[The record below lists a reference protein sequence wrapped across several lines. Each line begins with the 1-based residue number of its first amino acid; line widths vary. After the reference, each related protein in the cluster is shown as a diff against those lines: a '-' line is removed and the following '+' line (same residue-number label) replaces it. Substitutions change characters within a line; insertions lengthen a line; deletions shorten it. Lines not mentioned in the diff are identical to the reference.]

1 MTASRVPCLL
11 ALAAAAAAT
20 LAAPGAVPAQEAD
33 PLVKSEVV
41 RLLVTDTYGPEERR
55 QIVRRSC
62 LTFSPTAEDLED
74 FRRLGAGEELLG
86 IIRDCDAG
94 EEDGAGQAE
103 GPAVPPAPGQVSV
116 SAPAALYPSDTGGVS
131 LLALP
136 GFDTVLEE
144 RRVRLPPRPSDRENF
159 LATVEVPPRLQNA
172 AEIQR
177 MLYRAAPDA
186 AFGRQGTVR
195 CVLWVFVDPTG
206 SVREVRIAQ
215 SSGNDAF
222 DRTAVQVADSMRFS
236 PGTTGT
242 RPAGMWVQQSLSI
255 RR

>member
-1 MTASRVPCLL
+1 MTASRTPFLVTLL
-11 ALAAAAAAT
+11 AATSVT
-20 LAAPGAVPAQEAD
+20 LAAPGAVRAQEAE

-62 LTFSPTAEDLED
+62 LTFSPTTEDLED
-74 FRRLGAGEELLG
+74 FRRLGAGEEMLG
-86 IIRDCDAG
+86 IIRECTAG
-94 EEDGAGQAE
+94 GEGGAGPAD
-103 GPAVPPAPGQVSV
+103 GPEVPPPPGEVSV
-116 SAPAALYPSDTGGVS
+116 SAAAVVEPSDTGSVS
-131 LLALP
+131 LLASP

-144 RRVRLPPRPSDRENF
+144 PRVRPPPPVSDRENL
-159 LATVEVPPRLQNA
+159 LARIEVPPRLQNVA
-172 AEIQR
+172 GIQR
-177 MLYRAAPDA
+177 MLRRAAPDA
-186 AFGRQGTVR
+186 AFERQGTLR
-195 CVLWVFVDPTG
+195 CVLWVFVDPAG

-215 SSGNDAF
+215 SSGIEAF

-242 RPAGMWVQQSLSI
+242 RPTGMWVQQSLSI